1 MKCQHC
7 GKKEANFYYR
17 STVNGRTTEKRLCSD
32 CAEELGYGKALE
44 RRGLFSDEFFA
55 RPFGLMPSL
64 LGGFGARMLTE
75 FPAPAGEKT
84 EMHQEEE
91 SLLTE
96 DEREELALQCRR
108 NALQNRLKEA
118 VAEENYEE
126 AARLRDELR
135 GLSA

>member
-7 GKKEANFYYR
+7 GNREANFYYR
-17 STVNGRTTEKRLCSD
+17 STVNGRTTEKRLCSS
-32 CAEELGYGKALE
+32 CAEELGYAGALQRE
-44 RRGLFSDEFFA
+44 RLFSDEFFA

-64 LGGFGARMLTE
+64 LGGFGSRLLTE
-75 FPAPAGEKT
+75 FPAPAAR
-84 EMHQEEE
+84 EMEEVRDE
-91 SLLTE
+91 EALLDKE
-96 DEREELALQCRR
+96 QRDELALQCRR
-108 NALQNRLKEA
+108 NALQTQLKEA

>member
-17 STVNGRTTEKRLCSD
+17 GTVNGRTTEKRLCSD
-32 CAEELGYGKALE
+32 CAEELGYAKALE
-44 RRGLFSDEFFA
+44 RRGLFSDEFFT

-64 LGGFGARMLTE
+64 LGGFGSRLLTE
-75 FPAPAGEKT
+75 FPAPGGEKA
-84 EMHQEEE
+84 EVQQEEKA
-91 SLLTE
+91 LLDE
-96 DEREELALQCRR
+96 AEREELALQCRR

-118 VAEENYEE
+118 VEEENYEE